1 MTIDKTDTP
10 ILEQIERPPQ
20 TEGVEQVRDLVKL
33 ELHAA
38 ALAKQPAEVVKICET
53 SEIGEDRTFSKE
65 DVTKLIVFFA
75 MTHKLE
81 LADLK
86 VSKII
91 NNEQGTLLVLE
102 VQSPNPDGGYQLI
115 NYTIKGRHDRN
126 QSQTTAIDR
135 TFWDANDMPEA
146 PYGGIVAEYLDGK
159 WRFKD

>member
-1 MTIDKTDTP
+1 MDINKTDTP

-38 ALAKQPAEVVKICET
+38 ALLKQTPTVAKVCET
-53 SEIGEDRTFSKE
+53 SEIGEDRIFSKE
-65 DVTKLIVFFA
+65 DIAKLIVFFA

-91 NNEQGTLLVLE
+91 NNEQETLLVLE
-102 VQSPNPDGGYQLI
+102 VQSPNSNGGHQLI
-115 NYTIKGRHDRN
+115 NYTIKGRHGMM
-126 QSQTTAIDR
+126 QSQTTSLDR
-135 TFWDANDMPEA
+135 TFWDADDVPEA

-159 WRFKD
+159 WHFED